1 MQGNAVFS
9 HAQNGNR
16 ITVPLRA
23 DAAHD
28 CPPAVRAQ
36 MDGLYR
42 WQLARQERSGPI
54 AIASQR
60 ERFTPKLFSLLER
73 VGVLLTSSTRGS
85 HRFGS
90 PHI

>member
-1 MQGNAVFS
+1 MQGNAVFT

-23 DAAHD
+23 DA
-28 CPPAVRAQ
+28 
-36 MDGLYR
+36 GL
-42 WQLARQERSGPI
+42 I
-54 AIASQR
+54 AMASQC